1 MANCKIC
8 GRPVAVGTVMHGEC
22 LEQLVTETAEQ
33 FCDNYC
39 RWPLTNAEQLEAHCN
54 SCPMERLMQS
64 ARQRNAVRQGG

>member
-8 GRPVAVGTVMHGEC
+8 GRPVAAGTVMHGEC

-39 RWPLTNAEQLEAHCN
+39 VWPDLCGSQEQLQRDHCD
-54 SCPMERLMQS
+54 SCPMERLMELAQ
-64 ARQRNAVRQGG
+64 QRE

>member
-1 MANCKIC
+1 
-8 GRPVAVGTVMHGEC
+8 MHGEC
-22 LEQLVTETAEQ
+22 LKQLVTETAEQ

-64 ARQRNAVRQGG
+64 AKQRNAVRKGG